1 MKKLLKIFLIFLLII
16 ALFAL
21 NAIWQSGSFKTIE
34 NNFAGPSQK
43 IVGLAGVE
51 DITIDQTTGIA
62 FLSSDDRWAKLFR
75 KQPTKGAIY
84 TLNLNDSIPHPLSMT
99 AHFADENFHPHGI
112 SFYQTPEGKK
122 MLFVVNHKQL
132 DNTIEIFE
140 YRNDSL
146 LHQKTISDAL
156 LVSPNDVVGVGE
168 NAFYFTNDHNEKA
181 SKWRGIKD
189 LLTIGTGNVC
199 YFDGQKMHSTSIEGI
214 KYANGINISADGKKL
229 YVASTSGKKILF
241 YDRDIATGMLTK
253 SSEWDANTGVDNIEL
268 DTEGNLWV
276 GCHPQ
281 MLKFLSHAKDESKW
295 SPSEIIKLTMLSN
308 GQIVQKTIYMN
319 DGSEISGSSVGAVY
333 KDKLVIGPVFQNHIV
348 LGRMK

>member
-1 MKKLLKIFLIFLLII
+1 MNIFLLII

-21 NAIWQSGSFKTIE
+21 NAIWQSGSFKTIK
-34 NNFAGPSQK
+34 NSFAGISQK

-99 AHFADENFHPHGI
+99 AHFADEDFHPHGI
-112 SFYQTPEGKK
+112 SLYKTPEGKK
-122 MLFVVNHKQL
+122 MLFVVNHKKSE
-132 DNTIEIFE
+132 NTIEIFE
-140 YRNDSL
+140 YKNDSL
-146 LHQKTISDAL
+146 LHQKTISDVL

-168 NAFYFTNDHNEKA
+168 NAFYCTNDHDEKA
-181 SKWRGIKD
+181 SKWRSIKD
-189 LLTIGTGNVC
+189 LMTIGTGNVC
-199 YFDGQKMHSTSIEGI
+199 YFDGQKMHATTKEDI
-214 KYANGINISADGKKL
+214 KYANGINTSADGKKL

-241 YDRDIATGMLTK
+241 YDRDIATGKLTK

-268 DTEGNLWV
+268 DLEGNLWI

-281 MLKFLSHAKDESKW
+281 MLKFLSHAKNESKW
-295 SPSEIIKLTMLSN
+295 SPSEIIKITMLSN
-308 GQIVQKTIYMN
+308 GQMEQKTIYMN
-319 DGSEISGSSVGAVY
+319 GGSEISGSSVGAVY
-333 KDKLVIGPVFQNHIV
+333 KNKLLIGPVFQNHIV
-348 LGRMK
+348 LGEMQ